1 MDFVVLALTRSST
14 SSRYDKNLILKR
26 NHQIHVVQ
34 AYSYSYVFH
43 ALLPPVCCAGVR
55 KCVCFRYT
63 YLCEH
68 FTVRVWVRVCLQCV
82 LHGIRCC
89 YWSHSIWANRLHTH
103 LKHSKIR
110 KKLLGREKKQK
121 QQQQKQRHQQKA
133 KSSRMATKKSC
144 VRSECVAP
152 AHHSIKYNS
161 EKKGKPRQ
169 SRHNAWCHVPF
180 SLKRSP
186 DRERERLDSCLLARL
201 LAYACAFVWL
211 CLCYAVHML
220 YISIQW
226 SVVKL
231 HVECRC
237 ELFISRCW
245 MENWHSYISSWCW
258 LLSLSEMYTLG
269 CSATQKKLSA
279 L

>member
-89 YWSHSIWANRLHTH
+89 YWSHSIWENRLHTH
-103 LKHSKIR
+103 LQHSKIR

-133 KSSRMATKKSC
+133 KSSRMATKKKLCTVRMWCAGASFNKIQFGEKGKTTTISTQCLIPCAFFTETLPRPWTWEAGFLLTCSLARVC
-144 VRSECVAP
+144 VCVCVAVFVL
-152 AHHSIKYNS
+152 
-161 EKKGKPRQ
+161 
-169 SRHNAWCHVPF
+169 C
-180 SLKRSP
+180 
-186 DRERERLDSCLLARL
+186 C
-201 LAYACAFVWL
+201 AYAIHI
-211 CLCYAVHML
+211 Y
-220 YISIQW
+220 SI
-226 SVVKL
+226 
-231 HVECRC
+231 ECR
-237 ELFISRCW
+237 
-245 MENWHSYISSWCW
+245 
-258 LLSLSEMYTLG
+258 
-269 CSATQKKLSA
+269 
-279 L
+279 